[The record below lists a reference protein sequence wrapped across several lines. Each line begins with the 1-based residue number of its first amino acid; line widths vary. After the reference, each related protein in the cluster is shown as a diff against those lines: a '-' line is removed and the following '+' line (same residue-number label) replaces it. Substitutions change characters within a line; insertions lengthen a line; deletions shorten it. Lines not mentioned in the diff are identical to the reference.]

1 MIISLRKLNN
11 KSDLFEPL
19 RAPGLFGHLSNL
31 KFLICDGHWEAMG
44 RLWEAIYVVF
54 AASYGNYL
62 CIVLGYKLAMDWLWG
77 GYGEA
82 MGRLWEAMYVL
93 M

>member
-1 MIISLRKLNN
+1 MK
-11 KSDLFEPL
+11 DLMRCFVL
-19 RAPGLFGHLSNL
+19 YLL
-31 KFLICDGHWEAMG
+31 MG
-44 RLWEAIYVVF
+44 QLWEAIYVVF

-93 M
+93 I

>member
-1 MIISLRKLNN
+1 MNILLHKLNN

-54 AASYGNYL
+54 AAIDWLWTGYGE
-62 CIVLGYKLAMDWLWG
+62 AMERLWG
-77 GYGEA
+77 GYGKLC
-82 MGRLWEAMYVL
+82 MYYFRL
-93 M
+93 